1 MPERLPLQR
10 LRQSLR
16 HVRIALPLVLL
27 GTPLAHADINEALE
41 RMEPGSV
48 IKDLL
53 IPRYDEN
60 KNASLVLRA
69 DRLVV
74 ETLKNL
80 SAENLT
86 LHLITSQD
94 SEALNGSWF
103 SIAAC
108 RYDINNSMLR
118 SESAVDVVSANY
130 VLRSQG
136 LITKIEKGQSDFTAF
151 LLPPVYGFL
160 NPDSNQTSAM
170 TRTRQSLLLAS
181 LLATQAAAQEPSATP
196 PAPNDAFFA
205 LTPRSQEID
214 AKMQEFAKTHDVKIV
229 AVPQPIAT
237 VESLKPVDPVAAIPQ
252 FIPAAD
258 ALGFA
263 CKGGVFYDSK
273 TASLTL
279 LREVTVRNPAYAMT
293 VQGEVKV
300 LFEPDTEKKKSSN
313 EKDDVKKDDE
323 KKDEPKPEDAK
334 KPEKK
339 KTSENALGKVKQML
353 GSGGVAFEAIDK
365 DGVKNFASG
374 DSVVYEVTTE
384 EIYLKGNKLIFQ
396 QGTQSRFE
404 SASPNA
410 WLRFNKKTKDFTM
423 SDGWNARLTLPPQE
437 DAKKKTPEA
446 PNP

>member
-1 MPERLPLQR
+1 MPDRPPLQR

-16 HVRIALPLVLL
+16 HARIALPMALL
-27 GTPLAHADINEALE
+27 GTPLAHADINAALE

-60 KNASLVLRA
+60 KKASLVLRA

-86 LHLITSQD
+86 LHLITSETN
-94 SEALNGSWF
+94 EALNGSWF
-103 SIAAC
+103 SIESC

-118 SESAVDVVSANY
+118 SESAVDAISANY
-130 VLRSQG
+130 LLRSQG
-136 LITKIEKGQSDFTAF
+136 LITKIESGQSHFTAF
-151 LLPPVYGFL
+151 LLPPVYGYINL
-160 NPDSNQTSAM
+160 DSNQTSAM

-181 LLATQAAAQEPSATP
+181 LLATQAVAQEPAP
-196 PAPNDAFFA
+196 PADAYFA

-214 AKMQEFAKTHDVKIV
+214 AQLQEFAKTHAVQIA
-229 AVPQPIAT
+229 AVPLPVAPAA
-237 VESLKPVDPVAAIPQ
+237 SLKPVAPVIPMPQ
-252 FIPAAD
+252 FVPAAD

-279 LREVTVRNPAYAMT
+279 LRDVTVRNPAYAMT

-300 LFEPDTEKKKSSN
+300 FFEPEVEKKKTTP
-313 EKDDVKKDDE
+313 DKKDE
-323 KKDEPKPEDAK
+323 AKPEEPKQEEPKPEEAK

-339 KTSENALGKVKQML
+339 KSSENSLGKVKQML
-353 GSGGVAFEAIDK
+353 GTGGVAFEAIDK
-365 DGVKNFASG
+365 DGVKNYASG
-374 DSVVYEVTTE
+374 DTVVYEVAKE
-384 EIYLKGNKLIFQ
+384 EILLKGKKLMFQ
-396 QGTQSRFE
+396 QGTQSRFA
-404 SASPNA
+404 SASPDA
-410 WLRFNKKTKDFTM
+410 WLRFNLKTKNFDM
-423 SDGWNARLTLPPQE
+423 SDGWNAQLSLPPKE
-437 DAKKKTPEA
+437 DPKKKPVT